1 MAEAV
6 PDALVDEIGIA
17 CTPDEARDRL
27 AQWKDLTDEP
37 LLYAPSV
44 GVTPERLR
52 ANLDAILDLFGSRSD
67 APSP

>member
-1 MAEAV
+1 MADAI
-6 PDALVDEIGIA
+6 PDPLVEEIAIA

-27 AQWKDLTDEP
+27 AQWNDLTEEP
-37 LLYAPSV
+37 LFYAPTV
-44 GVTPERLR
+44 GVEPERVA